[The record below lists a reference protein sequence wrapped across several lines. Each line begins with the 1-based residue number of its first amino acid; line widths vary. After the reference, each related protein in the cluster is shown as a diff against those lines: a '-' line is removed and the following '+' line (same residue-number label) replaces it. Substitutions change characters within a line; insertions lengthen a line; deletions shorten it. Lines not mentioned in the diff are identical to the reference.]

1 MKLNVKAFA
10 LTFGL
15 VWGAA
20 LLLVGIA
27 NSIAGGYGQA
37 FLDVMASVYPG
48 YHAAGTFGDAIVGGL
63 YGLVDGGIGGAV
75 MAWLYNL
82 LSM

>member
-1 MKLNVKAFA
+1 MKLNVKGFG
-10 LTFGL
+10 LTLGL
-15 VWGAA
+15 VWGGGV
-20 LLLVGIA
+20 LLVGVA
-27 NSIAGGYGQA
+27 NIVASGYGKA

-48 YHAAGTFGDAIVGGL
+48 FHATGTFGDAIVGGL

-75 MAWLYNL
+75 MAWLYNV